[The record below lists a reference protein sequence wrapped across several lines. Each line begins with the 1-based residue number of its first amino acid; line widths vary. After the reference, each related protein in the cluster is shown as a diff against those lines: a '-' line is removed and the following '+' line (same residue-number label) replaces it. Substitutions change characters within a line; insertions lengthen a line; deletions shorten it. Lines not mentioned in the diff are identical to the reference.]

1 MSVRKT
7 GSGKSA
13 SKSSSRQKRS
23 STRSSSRSS
32 GLIKRKRIKPKVKL
46 DTDRV
51 VKLCVIIVVFCSL
64 LILGVLFIP
73 DGQLENVKEKTPVTK
88 EKSQDRKKYIF

>member
-7 GSGKSA
+7 GTRKSTA
-13 SKSSSRQKRS
+13 GKSSSRQKRS
-23 STRSSSRSS
+23 SSRSS
-32 GLIKRKRIKPKVKL
+32 GLFKRKKIKPKVKL

-88 EKSQDRKKYIF
+88 EGRGRVAKSM